1 MKKITYDLVVAY
13 RIFPKVS
20 KTPPIFQNDKY
31 KLAHLCLKSFKE
43 SLGSLKVKIFA
54 LLDNCPPEYEDL
66 FYKYFKKENL
76 EITRLNGVG
85 NQATFKLQL
94 DILLKQN
101 YSEIVYFAEDDYFYF
116 PNQFE
121 KMINF
126 LKKNLDVD
134 FVTPYDHLDY
144 YVLPLHDYKS
154 ILKDYSN
161 KQWKKV
167 GSTCCTFL
175 TSKTALNKTKKV
187 FKKYSYVK
195 NIFDRSIFRQNRY
208 LNRIFRDFL
217 SNANDADIWLSLTK
231 MNVFKLFK
239 IIRFKIQR
247 VKAFRYYFRAWRYHW
262 KQILFG
268 KKWNLYCPK
277 PTIATHM
284 ESKSLSPNINWE
296 EIFKKESVE
305 IK

>member
-1 MKKITYDLVVAY
+1 MKKRTYDLVVAY
-13 RIFPKVS
+13 RIYPKVS
-20 KTPPIFQNDKY
+20 KSPPVFQNDKY

-43 SLGSLKVKIFA
+43 SLGSLNAKIYA
-54 LLDNCPPEYEDL
+54 LLDNCPPEYDDL
-66 FYKYFKKENL
+66 FYRYFKKENL
-76 EITRLNGVG
+76 EIIRLNGVG

-101 YSEIVYFAEDDYFYF
+101 YSEMVYFAEDDYFYF

-126 LKKNLDVD
+126 LKNNIDVD

-154 ILKDYSN
+154 ILKNYSN

-175 TSKTALNKTKKV
+175 TSKTALNNTKKV

-195 NIFDRSIFRQNRY
+195 NFFNRAIFKQNRY
-208 LNRIFRDFL
+208 LNRIFKDFL
-217 SNANDADIWLSLTK
+217 RDANDADIWLSLTK
-231 MNVFKLFK
+231 TNVFNLFK
-239 IIRFKIQR
+239 LIRFKFQR
-247 VKAFRYYFRAWRYHW
+247 ISAFRYYFRSWRFHW